1 MTDQMAGGSAMSA
14 ASPSTLAQLLFSTP
28 PTLNFADIV
37 DELEAVLSRYPA
49 TNRALWRDG
58 GDVAIFD
65 LDGSRVVLGF
75 TDTLAGPHVACL
87 TVSVGTG
94 PDVVGPGPLAD
105 RRTALC
111 RKIADRLS
119 TRYPYDSVV
128 WHETPSPVT
137 PDLIDKMIETL
148 TTGGE
153 PTRLPQEPA
162 VEIDR
167 LLARMSVELE
177 IRQVNPVTNFA
188 RPEAHNFTP
197 LSVRPPKA
205 RIKLPA
211 ALRPAPVPEAPPV
224 APAEAPV
231 IANDRPALPQNHD
244 ADAARIRAA
253 LYPPEEE
260 VEDERPS
267 TQMRLAVHAMN
278 ATMIVAL
285 LPVGAAMMTY
295 SILRGEDLR
304 LSGRMMA
311 LTGLVLAASQSQMG
325 QQVMSFI

>member
-1 MTDQMAGGSAMSA
+1 MSA

-28 PTLNFADIV
+28 PCMNFADIV
-37 DELEAVLSRYPA
+37 DELEAVLARYPA
-49 TNRALWRDG
+49 TNRVLWRDG

-75 TDTLAGPHVACL
+75 ADALVGPHVACL

-94 PDVVGPGPLAD
+94 PDIGGPSPLAD

-119 TRYPYDSVV
+119 TRYPFDSVV

-137 PDLIDKMIETL
+137 PDLIGRMVETL
-148 TTGGE
+148 AAGGE

-188 RPEAHNFTP
+188 RPDQPSFTP
-197 LSVRPPKA
+197 LSVRPPRA

-211 ALRPAPVPEAPPV
+211 ALRPASVPEAPPAT
-224 APAEAPV
+224 APAEAAV
-231 IANDRPALPQNHD
+231 VANDRPTLPQNHD

-260 VEDERPS
+260 VVDERPS

-295 SILRGEDLR
+295 SILRGEDIR

>member
-1 MTDQMAGGSAMSA
+1 M
-14 ASPSTLAQLLFSTP
+14 
-28 PTLNFADIV
+28 NFADTV
-37 DELEAVLSRYPA
+37 EELEAVLAQYPA
-49 TNRALWRDG
+49 TNRRLSREEK
-58 GDVAIFD
+58 DVAIFD

-75 TDTLAGPHVACL
+75 ASNLAGPHLACV
-87 TVSVGTG
+87 TVSVGKG
-94 PDVVGPGPLAD
+94 PNVAEPGPLAD

-111 RKIADRLS
+111 RRIVDRLS
-119 TRYPYDSVV
+119 TRYPHDAVI

-137 PDLIDKMIETL
+137 PNLIDKMTETL
-148 TTGGE
+148 AAGGT

-167 LLARMSVELE
+167 LLAHMSVELE
-177 IRQVNPVTNFA
+177 IRQVNPITNFA
-188 RPEAHNFTP
+188 RPDQSSFTP

-205 RIKLPA
+205 RIALPA
-211 ALRPAPVPEAPPV
+211 ALRPAPAPEAVPAAPPPTGGEV
-224 APAEAPV
+224 
-231 IANDRPALPQNHD
+231 ANDRPILTRNHD

-267 TQMRLAVHAMN
+267 TQMRLAIHAMN

-285 LPVGAAMMTY
+285 LPVGAAVMTY

-304 LSGRMMA
+304 LSGRMLA

>member
-1 MTDQMAGGSAMSA
+1 MSA

-28 PTLNFADIV
+28 PQINFADIV
-37 DELEAVLSRYPA
+37 DELEAVLAHYPA
-49 TNRALWRDG
+49 TSRALSRDG
-58 GDVAIFD
+58 GCVAIFD

-75 TDTLAGPHVACL
+75 TDDLAGPHAACL

-94 PDVVGPGPLAD
+94 PDLTGPGPLAG

-119 TRYPYDSVV
+119 SRYPYDTVV

-137 PDLIDKMIETL
+137 PDLIDRMIETL
-148 TTGGE
+148 AAGGE

-188 RPEAHNFTP
+188 RPDPHSFTP

-211 ALRPAPVPEAPPV
+211 ALRPAPVPEELLT
-224 APAEAPV
+224 APAETEV
-231 IANDRPALPQNHD
+231 VANDRPLLPQNHD

-260 VEDERPS
+260 VEDQRPS

-278 ATMIVAL
+278 ATMIVVL

-295 SILRGEDLR
+295 SILRGEDMR
-304 LSGRMMA
+304 RSGRMMA
-311 LTGLVLAASQSQMG
+311 LTGLVLAAGQSQFG
-325 QQVMSFI
+325 QQVQQVMSFI